1 MSPADDLSQS
11 LAMADSGTLMQRY
24 RALELE
30 HRYHLSVIKDLR
42 YHITA
47 LQREN
52 DRLRRQLDQVD
63 VR

>member
-1 MSPADDLSQS
+1 
-11 LAMADSGTLMQRY
+11 MQRY

-52 DRLRRQLDQVD
+52 DRLRRQLNQVD